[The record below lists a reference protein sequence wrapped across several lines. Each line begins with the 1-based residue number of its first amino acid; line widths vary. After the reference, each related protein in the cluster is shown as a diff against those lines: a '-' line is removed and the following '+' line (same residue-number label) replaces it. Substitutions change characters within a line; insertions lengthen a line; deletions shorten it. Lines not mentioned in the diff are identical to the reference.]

1 MAAILKIR
9 GISKTYPG
17 VRALQ
22 EVSFDVERGSIH
34 AIMGENGAGKSTL
47 MQIIAGAQRPSA
59 GAIEFDGREVHFSG
73 LADAQA
79 VGIAIVYQELNLSPN
94 LSVAENIFLGSEPK
108 TVGAFVDRKT
118 QKAKT
123 VEILDRWEFI
133 STRTLSLVV

>member
-59 GAIEFDGREVHFSG
+59 GAIEFDGREVHFSSP
-73 LADAQA
+73 ADAQA

-94 LSVAENIFLGSEPK
+94 LSVAENVFLGSEP
-108 TVGAFVDRKT
+108 TVVRRDP
-118 QKAKT
+118 
-123 VEILDRWEFI
+123 
-133 STRTLSLVV
+133 

>member
-59 GAIEFDGREVHFSG
+59 GAIEFDGREVHFSRP
-73 LADAQA
+73 ADAQA
-79 VGIAIVYQELNLSPN
+79 VGIAIVY
-94 LSVAENIFLGSEPK
+94 
-108 TVGAFVDRKT
+108 
-118 QKAKT
+118 
-123 VEILDRWEFI
+123 
-133 STRTLSLVV
+133 